1 MASLFRQLY
10 RITCVCIL
18 LANAIF
24 IPSATAC
31 SIPVFRYA
39 LDNWRPDNFRLELP
53 ATFLN
58 QPGAVTMLRPLGSG
72 SGMNIEIKPAE
83 GATEARLLWPGEAS
97 APVWSG
103 ELNAATVQSFASSTT
118 SGEIVRRILDGH
130 SVVWV
135 LVESADKEANE
146 AAARLLEKRL
156 RYLEQVAELPVMD
169 PTDPSNKLGP
179 GPELKVKFS
188 LVRVSGAPVS
198 DPARASVSVQ
208 NAGSEI
214 GAPGLESV
222 FLKTLAG
229 PKPDAALANGPWL
242 AAVFGRGRVLGA
254 WPAKGFGDEQ
264 IDEVCLFL
272 LGACSCRVKNLN
284 PGWDLLL
291 ASDWDEAL
299 KAAGQNVAAKVAS
312 SSQGASSLKA
322 DEPKPE
328 TTRIEPATP
337 VIAVPAAPVA
347 VTAPESS
354 RTKAGLIALF
364 LVGAGVALFFA
375 AGRKS

>member
-1 MASLFRQLY
+1 MSNDQGPMTRKVPGSNDRAAGDVFPWILDLGPWTLF
-10 RITCVCIL
+10 L
-18 LANAIF
+18 LACLCLTANPA
-24 IPSATAC
+24 SAC

-39 LDNWRPDNFRLELP
+39 LDNWRADNFRLELP

-58 QPGAVTMLRPLGSG
+58 QPGAVTLLRPLGSG
-72 SGMNIEIKPAE
+72 SGLNVEIKPAE

-103 ELNAATVQSFASSTT
+103 ELNAATVQSFAGSAT
-118 SGEIVRRILDGH
+118 SAEVVRRILDGH

-146 AAARLLEKRL
+146 AAAKALEKRL

-188 LVRVSGAPVS
+188 LVR
-198 DPARASVSVQ
+198 SVT
-208 NAGSEI
+208 AATE
-214 GAPGLESV
+214 AL

-291 ASDWDEAL
+291 AHDWEEAL
-299 KAAGQNVAAKVAS
+299 KTAGQNVAAKTS
-312 SSQGASSLKA
+312 SPSQGVSSPKA

-328 TTRIEPATP
+328 TTRIEPATA
-337 VIAVPAAPVA
+337 VAAVPAAPVA

-354 RTKAGLIALF
+354 RTKAGVIALF